1 MACEPNRSTRPA
13 RFFAEELDLREY
25 FDDAVWI
32 NGGNAFPLR
41 RAMRQSGFDL
51 VIRELLQADKI
62 VYAGFSAT
70 ACCAAAALRGAEM
83 VDDPRKKPSL
93 VAT

>member
-13 RFFAEELDLREY
+13 RLFAEELDLREY

-32 NGGNAFPLR
+32 NGGNAFLLR
-41 RAMRQSGFDL
+41 REMQHLA
-51 VIRELLQADKI
+51 IRELLQADKI
-62 VYAGFSAT
+62 VYAGFSA
-70 ACCAAAALRGAEM
+70 AVCCAAAALRGAEM
-83 VDDPRKKPSL
+83 VDDPGKKPSL